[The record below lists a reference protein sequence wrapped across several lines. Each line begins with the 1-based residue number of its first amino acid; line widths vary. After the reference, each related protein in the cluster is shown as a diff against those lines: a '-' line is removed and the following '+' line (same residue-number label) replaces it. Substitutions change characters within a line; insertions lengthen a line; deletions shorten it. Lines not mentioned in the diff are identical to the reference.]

1 MYLRIPVQFPVLS
14 LHQVSLNLFCLHMLV
29 FDMKVAVSSSEDE
42 SLMIK
47 AGSSVEMS
55 IVRWWSW

>member
-1 MYLRIPVQFPVLS
+1 MYLPVQFPVLS
-14 LHQVSLNLFCLHMLV
+14 LHQVFLNLFCLHMLV